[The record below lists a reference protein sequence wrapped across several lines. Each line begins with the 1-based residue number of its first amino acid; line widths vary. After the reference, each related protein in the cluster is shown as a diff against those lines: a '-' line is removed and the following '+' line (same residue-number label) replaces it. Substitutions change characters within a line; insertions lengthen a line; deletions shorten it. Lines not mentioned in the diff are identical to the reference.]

1 MTNVLSI
8 KTGDILDLINT
19 AQYLNEALHMAAS
32 DSGLTRPATNALQA
46 LSGEIDNKLRIIE
59 DRLNEVREQIADQE
73 KTLLAIGRHSDA
85 AAILAAVQSEQAR
98 RKNAEEDAA

>member
-32 DSGLTRPATNALQA
+32 DSGLTQPATNALQA

-59 DRLNEVREQIADQE
+59 DRLNEVREQIAD
-73 KTLLAIGRHSDA
+73 
-85 AAILAAVQSEQAR
+85 
-98 RKNAEEDAA
+98 